1 MLTLQVQVPEA
12 RERTAIATLRDGLK
26 TIATDHAVASAT
38 PAIAA
43 QRGNP
48 GCDPLRLW
56 GHPPLGSYR
65 MLRHL
70 PTEPDRAGEYGGHLL
85 LFEPE
90 SGVALDA
97 ESFGRLA
104 LLVYGGPAGSDGR
117 MRRTQGGLRLTNT
130 MLDTIVERLQ
140 ASEDMTLQLVP
151 LRAPSWW
158 QFWRKHAET
167 QPLSG
172 NMLKPLLPP
181 VDEASILEELLRNAV
196 RRGRRALRDS
206 REDTRD
212 TKHRDDSRTSSVGS
226 ERDEFRGKGGESGG
240 GGAGG
245 GWDSAAGGAR
255 GVDQAGRIIG
265 GVAAGATLAAL
276 AGETPGASAP
286 QGTDGSSAGSND
298 ADSPSST
305 DTTTG
310 TSY

>member
-1 MLTLQVQVPEA
+1 MLTLQVQVAEA
-12 RERTAIATLRDGLK
+12 RERTALATLRDGFK

-48 GCDPLRLW
+48 GCDPLRPW

-70 PTEPDRAGEYGGHLL
+70 PAEPDRTREYGNHLV

-90 SGVALDA
+90 SGLALDA

-104 LLVYGGPAGSDGR
+104 LLVYGGPTGSDRR
-117 MRRTQGGLRLTNT
+117 MRRTQGGLRLTNR
-130 MLDTIVERLQ
+130 MLDTIVERLK
-140 ASEDMTLQLVP
+140 SNEDMTLQLVP
-151 LRAPSWW
+151 LRTPSWW
-158 QFWRKHAET
+158 QFWRKPTET
-167 QPLSG
+167 QPLSKE
-172 NMLKPLLPP
+172 MLKPLPP
-181 VDEASILEELLRNAV
+181 PDDEVSILQELLRNVA
-196 RRGRRALRDS
+196 RRGRRDLRDS

-212 TKHRDDSRTSSVGS
+212 TERRDTSRSSSAESGR
-226 ERDEFRGKGGESGG
+226 EEFQGKGGESGG

-245 GWDSAAGGAR
+245 SWDGAAAGAR
-255 GVDQAGRIIG
+255 GVDQTGRIIG

-276 AGETPGASAP
+276 ASATLGATAP
-286 QGTDGSSAGSND
+286 QGTDGSSVGSKD